1 MAKIKSGFKGE
12 RAIVLPSAVVDSI
25 AQDVLGKELHITDIG
40 YYPQASYHY
49 RERTKEEAEQFIL
62 IYCVEGHGWFS
73 INGNKYSVQ
82 SNQFFILP
90 KNTAHS
96 YGSDLKDPWTIYWI
110 HFNGEK
116 ASFFAN
122 GFDKPTNITPNSD
135 SRIEE
140 RLRLFE
146 EIFYTLSKG
155 YSKNNF
161 YYAITS
167 LFYFLGSMKFLG
179 EYRESA
185 QPKNK
190 QMDIIEDI
198 IHYMRENIE
207 KKITLSDLATH
218 AGLSSSHLSSIFPK
232 KTGYSPLRYFTH
244 LRIQEACHYLDFT
257 DMKINQICHK
267 FGFEDAFYFTRIFTQ
282 VMGMSPSKYREQ
294 KKG

>member
-96 YGSDLKDPWTIYWI
+96 YGSDSKDPWTIYWI

-146 EIFYTLSKG
+146 EIFYTLSRG

-185 QPKNK
+185 QPQNK

-218 AGLSSSHLSSIFPK
+218 VGLSSSHLSSIFQK